1 MPRIPDETALGQRPT
16 LRSRDV
22 VPITLG
28 REEQAEM
35 EVSQAVSAA
44 GRTVLDISNRIQER
58 KDRRQIVEKKSE
70 FLQNLIANETQFEGD
85 TEYQTFG
92 KRFYEDAQEAKKKAL
107 EGIDS
112 PSLRAQF
119 EADADLDIQRGIA
132 RMAKKSWQMEK
143 NDGVAAMGRTIAN
156 NRELYLSADDGA
168 YRNSILSN
176 TQNAIE
182 MARVNG
188 YISPEQAEEMSRA
201 AGQEYAEAYISMQP
215 AKEQI
220 RMLKSGEAAAEL
232 IPADRRK
239 ALLEKVDMRGASQEA
254 ADEIVASGVS
264 DQEMVKRA
272 KEIDDPVIRDETLTR
287 IKSHINTRDAI
298 ERQTQQQAFE
308 EAKGILVEAD
318 SLDSIPPET
327 WKTLNGGQKLQLRDY
342 VETRAAKAAQGRKSD
357 NYDVLD
363 EVDQRIESG
372 DITDPAQL
380 AIYEPYLRDATI
392 RAKRKQIQK
401 RGEVSGA
408 EMRRAF
414 EDRIGKTRAK
424 WGDADREQWIAFQD
438 YVANNIQETRRP
450 EDLDHWADKWFME
463 GYSTQGSRIAA
474 FFGAGPDT
482 FGEALTE
489 GRTDFLVP
497 VKDTDAQDVDD
508 ALDIL
513 RSAGQEIPKNKTA
526 RDEFYTQFYL
536 DGTRFMNAQDY
547 PVTPSSMAAYAILKQ
562 AGKPLTLENLR
573 YVESQL

>member
-16 LRSRDV
+16 LRSRGV
-22 VPITLG
+22 TPISLG
-28 REEQAEM
+28 RAEQAEM
-35 EVSQAVSAA
+35 EVSQEVSTI

-58 KDRRQIVEKKSE
+58 KDRRQLVEQKSE
-70 FLQNLIANETQFEGD
+70 FIQNLIATEAQFEGD
-85 TEYQTFG
+85 TDYQTFG
-92 KRFYEDAQEAKKKAL
+92 KRFYENAQEAKKKAL
-107 EGIDS
+107 ESIDS

-119 EADADLDIQRGIA
+119 EADADLDIQRGVS

-143 NDGVAAMGRTIAN
+143 SDGVAAMGRTIAN

-188 YISPEQAEEMSRA
+188 YISPEQAEKMSRA

-215 AKEQI
+215 AKEQV

-239 ALLEKVDMRGASQEA
+239 ALLDKVDMRGASQEA
-254 ADEIVASGVS
+254 ADQIVSSGVS
-264 DQEMVKRA
+264 DQEMIKQA
-272 KEIDDPVIRDETLTR
+272 KTIDDPVIRDETLTR
-287 IKSHINTRDAI
+287 VKSHINTRDAI

-318 SLDSIPPET
+318 SLDSIPPEI
-327 WKTLNGGQKLQLRDY
+327 WKTLNGGQQLQLRDY
-342 VETRAAKAAQGRKSD
+342 VETRAAKAARGRKSD

-363 EVDQRIESG
+363 EVERRIESG
-372 DITDPAQL
+372 DITSTDQL
-380 AIYEPYLRDATI
+380 AIYEPYLREETI
-392 RAKRKQIQK
+392 RAKRKQIQS
-401 RGEVSGA
+401 RGAIPESDLRQA
-408 EMRRAF
+408 YQ
-414 EDRIGKTRAK
+414 DRVGKTIISM
-424 WGDADREQWIAFQD
+424 DPEEREQWVKFQEYMLD
-438 YVANNIQETRRP
+438 HVSEAKRP
-450 EDLDHWADKWFME
+450 EDINVWADRWFME

-489 GRTDFLVP
+489 GRTDFLIP
-497 VKDTDAQDVDD
+497 VKETDKQDVRDT
-508 ALDIL
+508 LDVL
-513 RSAGQEIPKNKTA
+513 RSAGQDIPENKTA

-547 PVTPSSMAAYAILKQ
+547 PITPSSMAAYAILKQ
-562 AGKPLTLENLR
+562 AGKPLTIENLR